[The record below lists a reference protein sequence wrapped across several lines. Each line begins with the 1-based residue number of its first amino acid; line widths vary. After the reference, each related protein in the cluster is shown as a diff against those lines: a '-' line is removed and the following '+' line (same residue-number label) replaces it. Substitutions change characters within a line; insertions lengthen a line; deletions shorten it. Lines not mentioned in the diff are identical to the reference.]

1 MFFYSFI
8 LKINYPCVHSLRH
21 CPLLEKGKK
30 KKLEEKKEK
39 NEDEMKTKNTGEKDD
54 NYKSKEEGKLGVY
67 WFKDSGHKK
76 HGWKNV
82 YHKEEWGDSK
92 KFHDIFHDKDWKK
105 KWNKWDNS
113 KEKSKGSKY
122 KSEKKRYAA
131 KKLDDEKKFEK
142 GGHKKWKKEHG
153 SGYEKKEHLDSHQE
167 HESHVKKLNSQKL
180 KGKQSKNNRGVIV
193 KKPKESKSNKKYPS
207 ASNFLEYHHSD
218 NTDEKDDHS
227 GREVNGK
234 DVEITN
240 SIDFRQ
246 KSVPRERRKHGTN
259 VSADRKKRVKQVKD
273 VTSRRV
279 KHYPDEQARINMQ
292 KVREHDPVEEE
303 EDIQSSIENPK
314 YFNRKREK
322 MQKVL
327 ETKKEEEGE
336 DKEGIEDEDKEEVDE
351 GGSEQETLSEREKE
365 NEQDIGTNKGITDKR
380 LSNNVLSSKYP
391 AKEPV
396 HYYYPTN
403 NVSSRLP
410 NIKPM
415 YNGLA
420 SNQKIRLNANLVDHK
435 STIKNGMK
443 IYSIPPQP
451 GPSRQPFKQLL
462 VSPPSPSSSASFM
475 YPSIPITASTTI
487 YGPTAPIIEHQPNSF
502 QTQSSNH
509 FVPNSNLIQRRPGL
523 AFLSVLKS
531 LTSVPSSV
539 LLPTSPTAS
548 FLSTS
553 ASTPSLTKLL
563 YQPVASASEP
573 SPSHISSFSYH
584 LQQLQQQKSRSKS
597 SR

>member
-1 MFFYSFI
+1 MDFSFT
-8 LKINYPCVHSLRH
+8 PSLSTI
-21 CPLLEKGKK
+21 LEKGKK

-39 NEDEMKTKNTGEKDD
+39 NEDELKTKDAGQKDD

-142 GGHKKWKKEHG
+142 GTKKKWKKEHG

-167 HESHVKKLNSQKL
+167 HEKHVKKSNAKKL

-193 KKPKESKSNKKYPS
+193 KQPKVSKSHSNKYPS
-207 ASNFLEYHHSD
+207 ASNFLEYQHRD
-218 NTDEKDDHS
+218 NNNDEKDQHS
-227 GREVNGK
+227 DGEVNGK
-234 DVEITN
+234 EVTN
-240 SIDFRQ
+240 SIDFRE
-246 KSVPRERRKHGTN
+246 KSVPQDLRKHRTNIRADRRK
-259 VSADRKKRVKQVKD
+259 KPKQLAD

-279 KHYPDEQARINMQ
+279 KHYPDERTRINMQ
-292 KVREHDPVEEE
+292 KVSEHDPREKGEA
-303 EDIQSSIENPK
+303 IQSSTENPK
-314 YFNRKREK
+314 YFNRKRAK
-322 MQKVL
+322 MQKEK
-327 ETKKEEEGE
+327 ETKDEDEEEKEEE
-336 DKEGIEDEDKEEVDE
+336 DKEGTEDGVEQVDE
-351 GGSEQETLSEREKE
+351 ESESQDVSSDRGKENGQETNISK
-365 NEQDIGTNKGITDKR
+365 KDKR
-380 LSNNVLSSKYP
+380 LSNNELSSKYP

-396 HYYYPTN
+396 YYYYPSN
-403 NVSSRLP
+403 NVSSRIPTLRP
-410 NIKPM
+410 L

-420 SNQKIRLNANLVDHK
+420 SNQKIRINANLVDQESMRK
-435 STIKNGMK
+435 GVKM
-443 IYSIPPQP
+443 YSIPQP
-451 GPSRQPFKQLL
+451 GPSRQFLKQLL
-462 VSPPSPSSSASFM
+462 VSPPSPSSSASFI
-475 YPSIPITASTTI
+475 YPSMPITASTTI
-487 YGPTAPIIEHQPNSF
+487 YGPTVPIIEHQPNTF

-509 FVPNSNLIQRRPGL
+509 FVPNSNHIHRRPGL

-539 LLPTSPTAS
+539 LLPSPSTTSL
-548 FLSTS
+548 LSTS

-563 YQPVASASEP
+563 SQPVASASEP

-584 LQQLQQQKSRSKS
+584 LQQLQQQKSRSKI